1 MIILIMIKFIYL
13 ATLQNVET
21 HLSFITLDY
30 VPILN
35 MTFNISRTDLES
47 DKVDS
52 LWIELQFPVRS
63 VFIGFTCRNLKDI
76 VWEDQFCNMLDNIVS
91 LNKEYSLLG
100 DFNIDLTFPKHRW
113 NSYLQLVLFS
123 AF

>member
-1 MIILIMIKFIYL
+1 
-13 ATLQNVET
+13 
-21 HLSFITLDY
+21 
-30 VPILN
+30 
-35 MTFNISRTDLES
+35 MTFNISRSDLEY

-63 VFIGFTCRNLKDI
+63 VFIGFTYRNLKDII
-76 VWEDQFCNMLDNIVS
+76 VWEDQFCNMLHNIVS
-91 LNKEYSLLG
+91 LSKEYSLLG

-113 NSYLQLVLFS
+113 NSYLQFVLFS